1 MPVTYALVMINIL
14 CIVVCYQIAK
24 ERQANIRFWG
34 WMAVLF
40 GPFAVPFVFFAKAK
54 DK

>member
-24 ERQANIRFWG
+24 ERQANIRFWPRRG
-34 WMAVLF
+34 FMDLSANP
-40 GPFAVPFVFFAKAK
+40 GSNG
-54 DK
+54 

>member
-34 WMAVLF
+34 WMAVLL
-40 GPFAVPFVFFAKAK
+40 GPFAIPLVLLSKAVK
-54 DK
+54 K